1 MLIMKYLAK
10 LLKALTSGESPSQLA
25 GGFIL
30 GMIIGLLPGKSLLTL
45 VVIILILI
53 INVNVSMAILGFVV
67 FSAFAF
73 FLDPLFHNIG
83 YWLLVNIDALKG
95 MWTSL
100 YNIPVVALTRF
111 NNTVVMG
118 AFLSS
123 LVLLVPVYLLTK
135 VGVVQYREK
144 IHERVLKLKIVQ
156 VVKSSKF
163 YSIYENVNSW
173 RD

>member
-45 VVIILILI
+45 VVIVLILI
-53 INVNVSMAILGFVV
+53 INVNVSMAILGFIV

-95 MWTSL
+95 VWTSM

-111 NNTVVMG
+111 NNTVVLG
-118 AFLSS
+118 AFFSS
-123 LVLLVPVYLLTK
+123 LLLLAPVYLLTK

-163 YSIYENVNSW
+163 YSIYENVNRW